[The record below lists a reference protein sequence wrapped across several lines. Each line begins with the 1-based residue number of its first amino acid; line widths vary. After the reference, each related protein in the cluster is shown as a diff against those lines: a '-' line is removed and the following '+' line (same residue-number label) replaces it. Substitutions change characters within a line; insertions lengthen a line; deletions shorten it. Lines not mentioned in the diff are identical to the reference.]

1 MKIQNF
7 IYSSYYNEYDFQGF
21 SHIFLCL
28 DKMVSKVSVL
38 LFLKIYNGFHKK
50 TQTGSEKG

>member
-1 MKIQNF
+1 MKNF
-7 IYSSYYNEYDFQGF
+7 YDIFGILQGF

-38 LFLKIYNGFHKK
+38 LFLKTYNGFHKK
-50 TQTGSEKG
+50 TQIE